1 MNAHQFLSYT
11 NETLMSDYTRERVSK
26 AKAQGLKE
34 VSLSGKKFTM
44 KDWDI
49 LTDMGY
55 EIELIGTKAVVQL

>member
-1 MNAHQFLSYT
+1 MNAHQFLDYT

-34 VSLSGKKFTM
+34 VSISANEFTLNDR
-44 KDWDI
+44 KI

>member
-1 MNAHQFLSYT
+1 MNAHQFLEYT

-26 AKAQGLKE
+26 AIAQGLKE
-34 VSLSGKKFTM
+34 VSLSGKKFTI

-55 EIELIGTKAVVQL
+55 EIELIGTKAIVKL